1 MKSTFPLFP
10 DSASALSGDVDTLYI
25 IWALISLFFSVL
37 IAGLI
42 LFLMTRY
49 RRRHPEEV
57 GAEER
62 AAVWLEVLWSVVP
75 LAIMLAMFAWGTR
88 VFFKLYRPPADAV
101 EYTAI
106 GKQWMWKIQHPEGQ
120 CEINALHVPVGQS
133 VRMRI
138 ASEDVL
144 HSFYIPA
151 FRIKQDAVPGRY
163 TSLWFRATKPGV
175 YHLFCAEYCG
185 TEHSRM
191 IGSVVVME
199 MADYENWMAGGTA
212 GKSMVASGSDLFT
225 SLACVTCHRAAPG
238 VTQRG
243 PSLEGV
249 FGSQVKLAD
258 GRTVVADDNY
268 VRESILNPTAK
279 VVAGFDPVMPTFQ
292 GQVTEEQ
299 LTQLIAYVRSLGP
312 TGSAA
317 AGGTG
322 GTAPAPTSA
331 NPSAAGGTTG
341 TGTPKAGPTPQK

>member
-1 MKSTFPLFP
+1 MKSSFPLFP
-10 DSASALSGDVDTLYI
+10 DSASALSGDVDALFI
-25 IWALISLFFSVL
+25 VWALVSIFFSLL

-42 LFLMTRY
+42 VGLMTRY

-57 GAEER
+57 GADER
-62 AAVWLEVLWSVVP
+62 PGIWLEVLWSAVP
-75 LAIMLAMFAWGTR
+75 LAIMLVMFAWGTR
-88 VFFKLYRPPADAV
+88 VYFQLYRPPADAI

-120 CEINALHVPVGQS
+120 REINTLHMPVGQAIK
-133 VRMRI
+133 MKL
-138 ASEDVL
+138 ASEDVI

-163 TSLWFRATKPGV
+163 TSLWFKATKPGV

-191 IGSVVVME
+191 IGSIIVME
-199 MADYENWMAGGTA
+199 QRDYENWMAGGAA
-212 GKSMVASGSDLFT
+212 GKSMVASGTDLFT

-249 FGSQVKLAD
+249 YGSQVKLAD

-268 VRESILNPTAK
+268 IRESILNPTAK
-279 VVAGFDPVMPTFQ
+279 VVAGYDPVMPTFQ

-317 AGGTG
+317 AGG
-322 GTAPAPTSA
+322 S
-331 NPSAAGGTTG
+331 GGTTAAAATAAAG
-341 TGTPKAGPTPQK
+341 ASTATNTPQTAGPTSPQK